1 MTHTR
6 EQINQLKRWNLEIIL
21 FDRGCLV
28 KVGCKSFAFESIE
41 QAMAELTAYTK
52 DPIGVGEKYAP
63 EEFPKEKISELRPCE
78 DICESP
84 R

>member
-1 MTHTR
+1 MTHTKK
-6 EQINQLKRWNLEIIL
+6 QINQLKRWNLEITF

-41 QAMAELTAYTK
+41 KAIAELTAYIK

-63 EEFPKEKISELRPCE
+63 EEFVEPERCTE
-78 DICESP
+78 D

>member
-6 EQINQLKRWNLEIIL
+6 EQINQLKHWNLEITF

-28 KVGCKSFAFESIE
+28 RVGCKSFAFESIE
-41 QAMAELTAYTK
+41 KAMAELVAYTK

-63 EEFPKEKISELRPCE
+63 EELPRESESGPCE
-78 DICESP
+78 PICETL